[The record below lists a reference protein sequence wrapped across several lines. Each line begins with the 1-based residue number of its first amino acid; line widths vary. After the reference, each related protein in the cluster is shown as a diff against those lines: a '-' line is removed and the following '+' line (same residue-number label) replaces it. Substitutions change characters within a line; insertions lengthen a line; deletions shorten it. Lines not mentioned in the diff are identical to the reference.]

1 VKNLHLKGL
10 ALRVRW
16 EWVPRIDESRSWQG
30 LPVIKDVEARDAFDS
45 LVRITVGE
53 GPKILFWRD
62 RWIGGRSAHN
72 IAPGITLHVKT
83 RIKNSRTVAQAMN
96 QNAWINDIS
105 GNLATL
111 ERGSALRYGWL
122 CTACQGT
129 MLNQTS
135 SPGRGLCLV
144 PTQPD
149 QPTLC
154 CRRSCQVPT
163 SRSYLAGQSLS
174 QKQILYVARG
184 SAQDGLRIV
193 DRGMGCRPNPRLA
206 LHAFRKKTPLSICSF
221 NVSWP
226 GRFGSGLR
234 KCFKSTS
241 RRRRARIRSKLGGW
255 RGGRNVD
262 RRT

>member
-1 VKNLHLKGL
+1 VCKPREFGGLGVKNLHLKGL

-53 GPKILFWRD
+53 GHKILFWRD
-62 RWIGGRSAHN
+62 RWIGGRSAHD

-111 ERGSALRYGWL
+111 ERGSALRYVWL
-122 CTACQGT
+122 CTTCQGT
-129 MLNQTS
+129 MLNRTS

-154 CRRSCQVPT
+154 CRRELSGSNFTKLSGRPKPLPKANSLCG
-163 SRSYLAGQSLS
+163 SR
-174 QKQILYVARG
+174 
-184 SAQDGLRIV
+184 
-193 DRGMGCRPNPRLA
+193 
-206 LHAFRKKTPLSICSF
+206 F
-221 NVSWP
+221 
-226 GRFGSGLR
+226 
-234 KCFKSTS
+234 ST
-241 RRRRARIRSKLGGW
+241 
-255 RGGRNVD
+255 
-262 RRT
+262 